1 MYTYAKMLSTGD
13 VQSCLRKLESLLR
26 VIKYP
31 GHMDYSGLSKGD
43 PSAFLPIVSFTLTS
57 YSPPF
62 AEQLIGDGIE
72 LTGKTDLRFTDA
84 FYKVLRDVLHY
95 KPVLT
100 KQQFLQLGFSQR
112 KISFIC
118 DVITLV
124 QQKHKQLIKSSGKSP
139 ASHHDGRKVAHPVQ
153 IKAAIVTKEKNHST
167 LAAPSLAETCAVQN
181 VTCASHIESTGSDLP
196 ENLSTK
202 LPEGE
207 EQKSSEIEERLSAL
221 EAQIETVFSQLN
233 RLFNLEKR
241 MEELEKSKNTQ
252 KNDVVTIS
260 RESLEN
266 LMSRVLLLE
275 TKLELSNSKI
285 GGSLESQ
292 SSSSSDF
299 SSAISDASK
308 DNLKDRLE
316 KITNMLKNTSSI
328 LKNPESSTTPCK

>member
-1 MYTYAKMLSTGD
+1 MLSTGD

-26 VIKYP
+26 VIRYP

-153 IKAAIVTKEKNHST
+153 IKAAIVTKEKNRST

-181 VTCASHIESTGSDLP
+181 VTCASHIESTASNLP

-233 RLFNLEKR
+233 KLFTLEKR
-241 MEELEKSKNTQ
+241 MEELEKSRNTQ

-260 RESLEN
+260 RESWEN

-285 GGSLESQ
+285 GVSLESQ

-316 KITNMLKNTSSI
+316 KITNMLKSTSSI
-328 LKNPESSTTPCK
+328 LKNPESSTTPPANKA